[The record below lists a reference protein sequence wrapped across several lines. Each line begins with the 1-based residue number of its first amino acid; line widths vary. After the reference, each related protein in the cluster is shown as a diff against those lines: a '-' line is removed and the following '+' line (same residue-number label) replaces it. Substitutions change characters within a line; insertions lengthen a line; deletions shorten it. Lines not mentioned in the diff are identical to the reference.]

1 MSIDRKIISDGTQ
14 IILLTFGAGNIRWHR
29 AAKRL
34 KREAEKLEIFTRV
47 YALDDKWLRIFDF
60 EVYELVQSFL
70 RIGDFKGFGYWAWK
84 SAALTWAHERHPN
97 ALLIYLDSG
106 FVIPNTERARLGFLR
121 WIEFTRTHGSLALCL
136 PNHPEKKWTKQE
148 TMQEID
154 PSESLVDTMQIQG
167 GFIFLTAEQGDE
179 FLPQYR
185 ELILKE
191 NGFHIS
197 DDTRFGDF
205 PGFISHRNDQ
215 SVFSLLWKRR
225 NMFSI
230 LDETDPSNHTGIAI
244 AARYA
249 SGFDYFNSKPIIR
262 FLRLGERIIARLQK
276 DIKRFQ
282 KIRAGSL
289 E

>member
-1 MSIDRKIISDGTQ
+1 MQEIV
-14 IILLTFGAGNIRWHR
+14 LMTFGAGNIRWKR

-34 KREAEKLEIFTRV
+34 IREAENLDIFSQI
-47 YALDDKWLRIFDF
+47 YAFDQKWLVEADFD
-60 EVYELVQSFL
+60 VNELVQSFVHK
-70 RIGDFKGFGYWAWK
+70 GDFKGFGYWAWK
-84 SAALTWAHERHPN
+84 SAVLTWAHERHPN

-106 FVIPNTERARLGFLR
+106 FVIPNTEKARLGFLR
-121 WIEFTRTHGSLALCL
+121 WIEMTRVHGSLALRL
-136 PNHPEKKWTKQE
+136 PKHPEKKWTKQE

-154 PSESLVDTMQIQG
+154 PSGSLGDTMQIQG
-167 GFIFLTAEQGDE
+167 GFIFLTAEQADE

-191 NGFHIS
+191 NGFHIR

-225 NMFSI
+225 DMFSI

-244 AARYA
+244 AARYS
-249 SGFDYFNSKPIIR
+249 SGFDYFSSNLIIR

-276 DIKRFQ
+276 DVKRFQ
-282 KIRAGSL
+282 KNKDRGL